1 MKKPSISTL
10 APRSSAT
17 EIRRS
22 ITRMS
27 RLLGASMPRG
37 ELTPTKLSAL
47 GILRRDGPMTASA
60 LAARLGIRP
69 QSLTRILAELESSEL
84 LARVRDPDDAREHI
98 LTATPKA
105 VTLMRDEGVRRD
117 GVIRQTMQQVLSP
130 VEIEVLV
137 LSAKI
142 LNKLADGWKLTET
155 DPPES

>member
-105 VTLMRDEGVRRD
+105 VTLMRDEG
-117 GVIRQTMQQVLSP
+117 IRQTMQQVLSP